1 MASAKNM
8 SLLKDVKAYKIGWPV
23 RVRLPHPWKQNTRSG
38 GETLEFITAD
48 ETGVKIHASC
58 KRTQMYMRYSWE
70 LTGRGSV
77 GNNIWTL
84 VSCSNSSSS
93 TGS

>member
-8 SLLKDVKAYKIGWPV
+8 SLLKDVKAYKIGWPI

-48 ETGVKIHASC
+48 ETVSRFSSQRQLDDGIDQQRDHHHDSGVFQLSDP
-58 KRTQMYMRYSWE
+58 
-70 LTGRGSV
+70 
-77 GNNIWTL
+77 
-84 VSCSNSSSS
+84 SSRKHCIALE
-93 TGS
+93 

>member
-38 GETLEFITAD
+38 GETLEFITAG
-48 ETGVKIHASC
+48 ETLREI
-58 KRTQMYMRYSWE
+58 
-70 LTGRGSV
+70 
-77 GNNIWTL
+77 
-84 VSCSNSSSS
+84 
-93 TGS
+93 

>member
-1 MASAKNM
+1 MANAKNM

-48 ETGVKIHASC
+48 ETV
-58 KRTQMYMRYSWE
+58 R
-70 LTGRGSV
+70 
-77 GNNIWTL
+77 
-84 VSCSNSSSS
+84 
-93 TGS
+93 

>member
-1 MASAKNM
+1 MANAKNM

-38 GETLEFITAD
+38 GETLEFITTD
-48 ETGVKIHASC
+48 KTL
-58 KRTQMYMRYSWE
+58 SWE

-84 VSCSNSSSS
+84 ASCSNSSSS